1 MGLFAILI
9 VAVLLTGGNIVDK
22 SKKQKVEIKKVEVL
36 ANKEI
41 IKKKQAVKPKILE
54 PVKEEVK
61 AEPVKEEVKTEPVK
75 EEVKAEPAW
84 DKEEVKA
91 EPVQEE
97 VKAEPVQEEVKAEPV
112 QEEVK
117 AEPVQEE
124 TNVEESE
131 NNYLKLILYIIAG
144 IAAVFAGT
152 YFFSNRKNSQSTSS
166 IVDNSRN
173 DAKEEVQLETTEV
186 QPVEEEAQPETTEV
200 QPAEEDENSNK

>member
-61 AEPVKEEVKTEPVK
+61 TEPVK

-84 DKEEVKA
+84 DK
-91 EPVQEE
+91 
-97 VKAEPVQEEVKAEPV
+97 EEVKAEPV

>member
-1 MGLFAILI
+1 MSLFAILI

-61 AEPVKEEVKTEPVK
+61 AEPVKEEVK
-75 EEVKAEPAW
+75 AEPAW

-97 VKAEPVQEEVKAEPV
+97 VKAEPVQEEVKAES
-112 QEEVK
+112 
-117 AEPVQEE
+117 VQEE

-131 NNYLKLILYIIAG
+131 NKYLKLILYIIAG

-173 DAKEEVQLETTEV
+173 DAKEEVQPETTEV
-186 QPVEEEAQPETTEV
+186 QPETTEVQPETTEV
-200 QPAEEDENSNK
+200 QPAEEEVQPETTEVQQTEEDENSNK